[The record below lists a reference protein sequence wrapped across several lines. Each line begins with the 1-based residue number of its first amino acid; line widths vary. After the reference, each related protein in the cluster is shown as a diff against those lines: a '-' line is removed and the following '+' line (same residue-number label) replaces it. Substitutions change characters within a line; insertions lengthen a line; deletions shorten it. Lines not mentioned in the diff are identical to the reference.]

1 MRNKIVTNIVIICL
15 FILINS
21 SGVIGAEAAGFKPV
35 ESDRIPEILTLISE
49 RIKSNYE
56 RIKTWQGE
64 GSIRESYIY
73 EGPRA
78 EKVFKADTIGEG
90 EIPSKIK
97 KHIDAYVEFSI
108 DVEKDFMY
116 VNFNSNS
123 PKPLQ
128 YMDFETKRDLGAKRT
143 LDLRRTIRTPEYQ
156 IDCSGHRRRRGVV
169 IEQRAVKQARPMND
183 LMCDVEIIPVY
194 DPMKTCKAF
203 KDEIW
208 ELFPQLTEI
217 IMERGKYSIDDFDLT
232 IEERKFGGITEYRI
246 KLPSKAGTPEN
257 FLYLS
262 SNMVFSSDKGFNII
276 SYQYVDQNG
285 IQLRNQ
291 AWDYDNVDGV
301 YVPINV
307 TQKDFNWPEGSLSS
321 EKIVSFKNLH
331 VNHVIPP
338 GTFEYTNLGLKDG
351 DVFVDEIMD
360 KEYRYEVATK
370 QLKPVEK

>member
-1 MRNKIVTNIVIICL
+1 MPKTIIICGV
-15 FILINS
+15 ILITS
-21 SGVIGAEAAGFKPV
+21 YSAIWAETSEFSPV
-35 ESDRIPEILTLISE
+35 ESNRIPEILTLISD
-49 RIKSNYE
+49 RIQSNYE
-56 RIKTWQGE
+56 RIKAFQGE

-78 EKVFKADTIGEG
+78 EKVFKADTVGEG

-156 IDCSGHRRRRGVV
+156 IDCAGNRRRNGV
-169 IEQRAVKQARPMND
+169 IISQRAVKQARPMND
-183 LMCDVEIIPVY
+183 LMCDVKITPVY

-208 ELFPQLTEI
+208 ELFPQLTET
-217 IMERGKYSIDDFDLT
+217 IMERGKYSVDDFDLT
-232 IEERKFGGITEYRI
+232 IEERKFGDITEYRI

-262 SNMVFSSDKGFNII
+262 STMVFSSDKGFNII

-291 AWDYDNVDGV
+291 TWDYDNIDGV

-307 TQKDFNWPEGSLSS
+307 TQQDFNWPEGSLSS
-321 EKIVSFKNLH
+321 EKIVSFKNLR
-331 VNHVIPP
+331 VNHVIPTE
-338 GTFEYTNLGLKDG
+338 TFEYTNLGLKDG
-351 DVFVDEIMD
+351 DLFSD
-360 KEYRYEVATK
+360 KIANKEFQYDATTK
-370 QLKPVEK
+370 ELKPFEK